1 MTDNNNR
8 DDEFEFDDF
17 FPEDDQ
23 TGDIDLGDDDGP
35 PITGEYDQDMPVMD
49 TEPERSNR
57 TFVIL
62 AVALILLFVIGLVA
76 ILILASRD
84 TGPSEAEQSATAGF
98 ATNEFIAQLALETA
112 TQDVINIQLT
122 QTALA
127 FSPTPTDT
135 PQPTSTPTETAT
147 FTATFTGTPDLTATA
162 VFEALDAVARTQTAL
177 AASPTPTITLTPTV
191 PPVDLQALYATE
203 AAQATSIGAFQ
214 ESAYAT
220 LQALATLA
228 AGGAI
233 DQPGIGGVIADQAA
247 TLAAIQAQ
255 DALVDQA
262 VDQLDRALATS
273 AALNATLA
281 FNLALAT
288 SNAPG
293 LQGNLATPAAQAT
306 LNALT
311 IQATLTALAPDD
323 PSLPPATATA
333 LAEVPGLL
341 TPEGL
346 ATQNALA
353 TRLAFVEAALGTL
366 TIPTET
372 PVPVEPTATV
382 DTSIP
387 PAALTATA
395 IVQGYLTETAQ
406 AQITPVTETPIA
418 PAGATTPPFIVQ
430 ATTPAELPDTGLF
443 DDVSSGGIGVLSIA
457 LIGLVGVIVAAR
469 VMRNRK

>member
-35 PITGEYDQDMPVMD
+35 PITGGYIDEDMPVID
-49 TEPERSNR
+49 PEPERSNR

-76 ILILASRD
+76 VLILASRD
-84 TGPSEAEQSATAGF
+84 TGPSEAEQSATAAN
-98 ATNEFIAQLALETA
+98 ATNDFVAQLVLQTA

-135 PQPTSTPTETAT
+135 PQPTATATETAT
-147 FTATFTGTPDLTATA
+147 FTATFTTTPDLTATA
-162 VFEALDAVARTQTAL
+162 VFEALDAVSKTQTAL
-177 AASPTPTITLTPTV
+177 AAPTLTPTPEPTDV
-191 PPVDLQALYATE
+191 PVVDIQALFATE
-203 AAQATSIGAFQ
+203 AAQATQVGAFQ
-214 ESAYAT
+214 ESAFAT
-220 LQALATLA
+220 LAAIATQA

-233 DQPGIGGVIADQAA
+233 DQPGIEGAIADQAA
-247 TLAAIQAQ
+247 TLAALQLQ
-255 DALVDQA
+255 GTQVGDA

-293 LQGNLATPAAQAT
+293 LQGALSTPAAQAT

-341 TPEGL
+341 TPEGV

-366 TIPTET
+366 TVPTET
-372 PVPVEPTATV
+372 PTLAPPTATV

-406 AQITPVTETPIA
+406 AQITPVTETPA
-418 PAGATTPPFIVQ
+418 VVEGTPPFI
-430 ATTPAELPDTGLF
+430 APPTIPPELPDTGLF
-443 DDVSSGGIGVLSIA
+443 DDVSSGGGIGILSIA
-457 LIGLVGVIVAAR
+457 LVGLVGVIVAAR
-469 VMRNRK
+469 VMRKRK